1 MEYLSKIGELI
12 ENCGQISKL
21 LISSE
26 IAIND
31 GDLALSQKSMVEAQ
45 ALIKV
50 MLEDVFLEVK
60 EEFNIDNK
68 DVFDYDIPTTLELV
82 KFFNDAVYNAGVL
95 INLLIDKGGEEII
108 KSIQTKI
115 VKDLNTIEEI
125 ATAIFFN

>member
-31 GDLALSQKSMVEAQ
+31 GDLALSQKSMIEAQ